1 LGGIGTGHFWFSKG
15 GALAQNIE
23 RNLIMAGTKGRSGG
37 PRPNSGRPRKV
48 KTVSE
53 ATKKAI
59 LKAARELAKEHGMS
73 LEKAM
78 LSLCFKDDVQDSVR
92 ASVWKSYLESMV
104 AKESKQEIDMNKERI
119 SGPTIYKMNDRGEMV
134 ITRLGS
140 PTIGLP
146 EIKPDPALKTMQ
158 SRKAKNI
165 DE

>member
-1 LGGIGTGHFWFSKG
+1 
-15 GALAQNIE
+15 
-23 RNLIMAGTKGRSGG
+23 MAGTKGHSGG

-53 ATKKAI
+53 RTKKAI

-78 LSLCFKDDVQDSVR
+78 LSLCFKDNVQDSVR

-104 AKESKQEIDMNKERI
+104 AKESKKEIDLNKERI
-119 SGPTIYKMNDRGEMV
+119 CGPTIFKMNDRGEMV
-134 ITRLGS
+134 ITSLGS
-140 PTIGLP
+140 PSICLP
-146 EIKPDPALKTMQ
+146 ETKPDPALTIMQ
-158 SRKAKNI
+158 SGKGKNN

>member
-1 LGGIGTGHFWFSKG
+1 
-15 GALAQNIE
+15 
-23 RNLIMAGTKGRSGG
+23 MAGVKGRSGG

-53 ATKKAI
+53 RTKKAI

-104 AKESKQEIDMNKERI
+104 AKESKQEIDVNEERS
-119 SGPTIYKMNDRGEMV
+119 SGPTIFRTNDRGEMV
-134 ITRLGS
+134 VVQRGCS
-140 PTIGLP
+140 AIGLP
-146 EIKPDPALKTMQ
+146 EIRPDPALEVV
-158 SRKAKNI
+158 KAKQKVENG
-165 DE
+165 